1 MARRQ
6 SLFGN
11 SSYIPHKYLQYHV
24 SGVSTGGY
32 FPTSNCHIYIN
43 VGNPIINHR
52 GRVYSI
58 VYTTQWLESHPMVMT
73 RGWFIALPKALPT
86 LHPGVSYFSSPTG
99 PPKNTRPF
107 ERLVD
112 WRRIAVFLRND
123 EVGGAET
130 YMVAYWYYM
139 VIECYRML

>member
-1 MARRQ
+1 MFQ
-6 SLFGN
+6 GSVL
-11 SSYIPHKYLQYHV
+11 V
-24 SGVSTGGY
+24 V
-32 FPTSNCHIYIN
+32 TSPLLIDIDIN
-43 VGNPIINHR
+43 VGNPIINLPSR
-52 GRVYSI
+52 EGKFYSL
-58 VYTTQWLESHPMVMT
+58 YHPMVGIPPNGDDSGMT
-73 RGWFIALPKALPT
+73 HCFTNVTPWCVIF
-86 LHPGVSYFSSPTG
+86 FSSPTG

-139 VIECYRML
+139 VKECYRML